1 MPFDEKLLDRL
12 EKILALPKS
21 RGPFYELERE
31 IGGSNEMGRLQYA
44 LARRQDQRRLQ
55 KEAEAAA
62 RAGLSDNYGSGGYR
76 RSKTQRRRSQ
86 KQRRQRRQSRR
97 N

>member
-12 EKILALPKS
+12 EQILASPRS
-21 RGPFYELERE
+21 RGPYSELERE
-31 IGGSNEMGRLQYA
+31 VGGSNAMGRLQYA
-44 LARRQDQRRLQ
+44 LARRQDQQRQQKLEARL
-55 KEAEAAA
+55 
-62 RAGLSDNYGSGGYR
+62 RANNGGNYGSGGYR

-86 KQRRQRRQSRR
+86 KQRRQSRR

>member
-12 EKILALPKS
+12 EQILASPRS
-21 RGPFYELERE
+21 RGPYSELERE
-31 IGGSNEMGRLQYA
+31 VGGSNAMGRLQYA
-44 LARRQDQRRLQ
+44 LAKRQDQQRQQKLEARL
-55 KEAEAAA
+55 
-62 RAGLSDNYGSGGYR
+62 RANGGNYGSGGYR

-86 KQRRQRRQSRR
+86 RRQRRQSRR